1 MAEITIAIKPKNKP
15 RGVAFKKGNTHGN
28 RWKPGESGNPTGRP
42 STKPFTDAIR
52 KVVEKNPHIP
62 ERIAEKFLAK
72 AILGSTWHFN
82 AMADRVEG
90 KPTEN
95 VEMKIDVLDTL
106 ADRIAKGRKRS
117 GK

>member
-1 MAEITIAIKPKNKP
+1 MAEVVREKSKRTVNPNSLANLRPYKPGKDW
-15 RGVAFKKGNTHGN
+15 KGN
-28 RWKPGESGNPTGRP
+28 PGGRP
-42 STKPFTDAIR
+42 KSKPFTDAIR
-52 KVVEKNPHIP
+52 EEVEADPEIPH
-62 ERIAEKFLAK
+62 RIAKRFLRK
-72 AILGSTWHFN
+72 AELGSTWHFN